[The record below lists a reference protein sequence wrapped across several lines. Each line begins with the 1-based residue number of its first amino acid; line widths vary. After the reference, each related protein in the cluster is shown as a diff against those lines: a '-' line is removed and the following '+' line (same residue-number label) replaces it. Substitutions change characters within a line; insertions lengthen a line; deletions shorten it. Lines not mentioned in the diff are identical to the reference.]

1 MYESENK
8 GLSGILKISP
18 RAELSCEQGEIK
30 AFWVSQ
36 AGRILETQVHRWNSS
51 VWVQKDLNLFQQ
63 EHYLKLL
70 LPPFPHLLSE
80 QNGAWVRPKTP
91 GRGRGQ
97 ASQRYRLLRV
107 LCLEGVAFAT
117 GLANLLWQTP
127 FWHPSLKAHSSA
139 EKGAQGWVPKPSWLV
154 TKPSWLVTKPS
165 WWGVSVRV
173 GNVWLFLKISETE

>member
-1 MYESENK
+1 MWA
-8 GLSGILKISP
+8 GG
-18 RAELSCEQGEIK
+18 IK
-30 AFWVSQ
+30 AFWVPQ

-70 LPPFPHLLSE
+70 LPPLPHLLSE
-80 QNGAWVRPKTP
+80 QNGAWVRPKAP

-117 GLANLLWQTP
+117 GLAILLWQTP

-154 TKPSWLVTKPS
+154 TQPSWLVTKPS